1 MSSILDEM
9 LAEAEGKLMEYE
21 YVGKREPVT
30 TSTSDTAR
38 VQVNL
43 PAFVIQGIEKSGL
56 CSVVPEQTC
65 GAHSTFGAAVF
76 RCTVWA
82 HSRKL

>member
-38 VQVNL
+38 VQVTL
-43 PAFVIQGIEKSGL
+43 PAFVIHFSDIRFSLFNASSNTQGY
-56 CSVVPEQTC
+56 
-65 GAHSTFGAAVF
+65 
-76 RCTVWA
+76 
-82 HSRKL
+82 